1 MATKTFSGR
10 ADAEKILLAEA
21 LAQKEYGMS
30 FGQYCGTVLLD
41 AIQQEGKMPD
51 LPQKKVSARKRHA
64 LAVIKSFPGRPH
76 NPEIGRMTD
85 EEIRDLIAN
94 RYE

>member
-51 LPQKKVSARKRHA
+51 LPQKKVSVRSSR
-64 LAVIKSFPGRPH
+64 VFPGVPIT
-76 NPEIGRMTD
+76 PKLVE
-85 EEIRDLIAN
+85 
-94 RYE
+94 